1 VCGDGKRSG
10 EVGDKGRG
18 GGEKGGGD
26 HRKLDQREVAT
37 RRRRDAAMATNA
49 LRVVE
54 PDNETRPERPDN
66 RRVEEEEEKEGGGGR
81 VKMDRA
87 GSFSRE

>member
-1 VCGDGKRSG
+1 
-10 EVGDKGRG
+10 
-18 GGEKGGGD
+18 
-26 HRKLDQREVAT
+26 
-37 RRRRDAAMATNA
+37 MATNA